1 MYKKIGLSILGILF
15 CTLVSSCTYVKS
27 PEELVRRPKSTT
39 RENETYNIVS
49 SFLDQDKTL
58 TLATSQMDEE
68 AVRSVDIDGDGKSEI
83 VILYKKLYNEH
94 KGYEQYGILILKKKK
109 ETWYEI
115 NRITRPTHGFDFVQY
130 GDITGDNKPE
140 IFIGSNTVTEVDK
153 RLEVYSY
160 HDGYFRGLY
169 YSDYRNFGLKD
180 LDQDGK
186 AEIIIFNKKGDSDTK
201 YLEVLKYRDNKIVVL
216 DQYDI
221 NNKSYYSDMTV
232 GKVSKD
238 HMGILMDYDT
248 GALNGTTDLLI
259 LRDNKLIQVLRNTN
273 RNITG
278 SMDINNDGIIE
289 FGFVG
294 RVRRALDQ
302 ESYEIP
308 YIKEWYQW
316 SGQRDINL
324 VQREYYSYDNGYKI
338 VIPMV
343 WENEFTIIEKAD
355 DNKVEFYFLNDI
367 GDQKSQIFYIQ
378 SFNKEDWIKEKLGL
392 EHSDYIVLSE
402 DREQII
408 LGVIIYKDE
417 ESKYYINK
425 EKLREI
431 FLII

>member
-180 LDQDGK
+180 LDQDG
-186 AEIIIFNKKGDSDTK
+186 
-201 YLEVLKYRDNKIVVL
+201 
-216 DQYDI
+216 
-221 NNKSYYSDMTV
+221 M
-232 GKVSKD
+232 
-238 HMGILMDYDT
+238 
-248 GALNGTTDLLI
+248 
-259 LRDNKLIQVLRNTN
+259 
-273 RNITG
+273 
-278 SMDINNDGIIE
+278 
-289 FGFVG
+289 
-294 RVRRALDQ
+294 
-302 ESYEIP
+302 
-308 YIKEWYQW
+308 
-316 SGQRDINL
+316 
-324 VQREYYSYDNGYKI
+324 
-338 VIPMV
+338 
-343 WENEFTIIEKAD
+343 
-355 DNKVEFYFLNDI
+355 
-367 GDQKSQIFYIQ
+367 
-378 SFNKEDWIKEKLGL
+378 
-392 EHSDYIVLSE
+392 
-402 DREQII
+402 
-408 LGVIIYKDE
+408 
-417 ESKYYINK
+417 
-425 EKLREI
+425 
-431 FLII
+431 